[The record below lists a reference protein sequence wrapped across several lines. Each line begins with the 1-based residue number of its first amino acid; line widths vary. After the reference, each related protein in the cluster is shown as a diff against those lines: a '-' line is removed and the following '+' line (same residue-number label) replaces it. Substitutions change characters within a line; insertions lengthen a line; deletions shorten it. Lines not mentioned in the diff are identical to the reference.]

1 MSCSLTQ
8 GFLLDCQNG
17 FGGVKEVYVMEF
29 ANATTITVTAGV
41 VTIITKA
48 TGKQFWKYNLV
59 ASTGEADETLT
70 RNRENGTQMSKQSVK
85 FPINK
90 MTTAVRNELLLLAQN
105 FLLIV
110 VVDRNGT
117 GWLYGYDNGMMLE
130 SAAAKTGKALT
141 DRNGYELAFT
151 SDEKD
156 LAVSLDVTTLGT
168 LTTPGV

>member
-1 MSCSLTQ
+1 
-8 GFLLDCQNG
+8 
-17 FGGVKEVYVMEF
+17 VYIKEY
-29 ANATTITVTAGV
+29 AKATTITPTLGV
-41 VTIITKA
+41 ITLITKA
-48 TGKQFWKYNLV
+48 TGKQFWKYNLI
-59 ASTGEADETLT
+59 ASTGEADDTLT

-90 MTTAVRNELLLLAQN
+90 MASSVRNELLLLAQN

-117 GWLYGYDNGMMLE
+117 GWLYGFDNGMMLE

-141 DRNGYELAFT
+141 DRNGYELVFG
-151 SDEKD
+151 SDEKT
-156 LAVSLDVTTLGT
+156 LAYPLDATTLAS